1 MAVWNVINHQELS
14 GSAATVTHSSISG
27 SYDHLHGIISAR
39 STAGDSSGTYYYVGM
54 MLNFNNDTGSNYSFT
69 DVQAYSSTIS
79 TFQASNQTKIGYPPI
94 PAGSA
99 LADTFGVTEFWIP
112 NYANTSN
119 YKQIWINSTG
129 TNNSIT
135 SSQWELKLTAGLWAS
150 TAAISEIDFTINGG
164 HDFVQYS
171 SFTLYGI
178 NGAA

>member
-14 GSAATVTHSSISG
+14 GSATTVTHSSIAG
-27 SYDHLHGIISAR
+27 SYDHLYGIISAR
-39 STAGDSSGTYYYVGM
+39 SDQSAYYSGIM
-54 MLNFNNDTGSNYSFT
+54 IQFNNDTGTNYSFT
-69 DVQAYSSTIS
+69 DLQAQNSTGAAYQSSG
-79 TFQASNQTKIGYPPI
+79 QTQIGYPPI
-94 PAGSA
+94 PAGTA
-99 LADTFGVTEFWIP
+99 LADSFGATEFWIP

-119 YKQIWINSTG
+119 YKQIWINAAG
-129 TNNSIT
+129 TNNSGT

>member
-14 GSAATVTHSSISG
+14 GSATTVTHSSIAG

-54 MLNFNNDTGSNYSFT
+54 LLNFNNDTGSNYSFT
-69 DVQAYSSTIS
+69 DIQAATSTPS
-79 TFQASNQTKIGYPPI
+79 TFQASSQTKIGYPPI
-94 PAGSA
+94 PAGTA

-119 YKQIWINSTG
+119 YKQMFIKSVGLNYST
-129 TNNSIT
+129 TD
-135 SSQWELKLTAGLWAS
+135 SQWEIKLSAGLWAS
-150 TAAISEIDFTINGG
+150 TAAITEIDFTINGG
-164 HDFVQYS
+164 HDFKQYS
-171 SFTLYGI
+171 TFTLYGI